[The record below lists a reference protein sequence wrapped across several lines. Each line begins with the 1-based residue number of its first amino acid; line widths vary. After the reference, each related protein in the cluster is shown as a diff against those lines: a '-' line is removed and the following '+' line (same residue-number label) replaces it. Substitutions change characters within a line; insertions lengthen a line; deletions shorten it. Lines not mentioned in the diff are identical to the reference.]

1 MEKSLLEQLMMLP
14 ADATAATVQGVAMQV
29 IDEAA
34 RQSLLQSDP
43 EDTHIHECTLSNG
56 TFLAD
61 MQDGRLL
68 ALYKV
73 KNI

>member
-1 MEKSLLEQLMMLP
+1 MEKSLLEQLRTLP
-14 ADATAATVQGVAMQV
+14 ADAATATVQGVAMQV
-29 IDEAA
+29 IDDAT

-56 TFLAD
+56 TFIAD
-61 MQDGRLL
+61 MQNGRLV

-73 KNI
+73 R

>member
-1 MEKSLLEQLMMLP
+1 MQQLLELP
-14 ADATAATVQGVAMQV
+14 ADAANATIQGITMQFV
-29 IDEAA
+29 DEAT

-43 EDTHIHECTLSNG
+43 DDTHIHECTLANG
-56 TFLAD
+56 TFIAD

-73 KNI
+73 K

>member
-1 MEKSLLEQLMMLP
+1 MMLP

>member
-1 MEKSLLEQLMMLP
+1 MGKSLLKQLMTLP
-14 ADATAATVQGVAMQV
+14 ADAATATIQGVAMQV
-29 IDEAA
+29 IDDAT

-56 TFLAD
+56 TFIAD
-61 MQDGRLL
+61 MQNGRLV

-73 KNI
+73 R

>member
-1 MEKSLLEQLMMLP
+1 MQLP
-14 ADATAATVQGVAMQV
+14 PDATGVMIQGVALQL
-29 IDEAA
+29 IDEAI

-43 EDTHIHECTLSNG
+43 EDIRLHECILSNG

-61 MQDGRLL
+61 MPDGKLI

-73 KNI
+73 Q

>member
-1 MEKSLLEQLMMLP
+1 MKQLMTLP
-14 ADATAATVQGVAMQV
+14 ADAATATIQGVAMQV
-29 IDEAA
+29 IDDAT

-56 TFLAD
+56 TFIAD
-61 MQDGRLL
+61 MQNGRLV

-73 KNI
+73 R

>member
-1 MEKSLLEQLMMLP
+1 MEKSLLEQLMTLP
-14 ADATAATVQGVAMQV
+14 ADVTTATIQGVAMQI
-29 IDEAA
+29 IDDAT

-56 TFLAD
+56 TFIAD
-61 MQDGRLL
+61 MQNGRLV

-73 KNI
+73 R

>member
-1 MEKSLLEQLMMLP
+1 MMLP
-14 ADATAATVQGVAMQV
+14 ADAATATVQGVAMQI
-29 IDEAA
+29 IDDAT

-56 TFLAD
+56 TFIAD
-61 MQDGRLL
+61 MQNGRLV

-73 KNI
+73 R

>member
-1 MEKSLLEQLMMLP
+1 MEKSLLQQLLELS
-14 ADATAATVQGVAMQV
+14 ADATAATIQGVAMQL
-29 IDEAA
+29 IDEAT

-61 MQDGRLL
+61 MQNGQLI

-73 KNI
+73 R

>member
-1 MEKSLLEQLMMLP
+1 MEKSLLQQLLELS
-14 ADATAATVQGVAMQV
+14 ADATAATIQSVAMQL
-29 IDEAA
+29 IDEAT

-43 EDTHIHECTLSNG
+43 DDTHIHECTLSNG
-56 TFLAD
+56 TFIAD

-73 KNI
+73 K

>member
-1 MEKSLLEQLMMLP
+1 MTLP
-14 ADATAATVQGVAMQV
+14 ADAATATIQGVAMQV
-29 IDEAA
+29 IDDAT

-56 TFLAD
+56 TFIAD
-61 MQDGRLL
+61 MQNGRLV

-73 KNI
+73 R

>member
-1 MEKSLLEQLMMLP
+1 MEKSLLQQLLELS
-14 ADATAATVQGVAMQV
+14 ADATAATIQGVSMQL
-29 IDEAA
+29 IDEAT

-43 EDTHIHECTLSNG
+43 DDTHIHECTLSNG
-56 TFLAD
+56 TFIAD

-73 KNI
+73 R

>member
-1 MEKSLLEQLMMLP
+1 MEKSLLQQLMELP
-14 ADATAATVQGVAMQV
+14 ADATAATVQGVTMQL
-29 IDEAA
+29 IDETT

-43 EDTHIHECTLSNG
+43 DDTHIHECTLSNG
-56 TFLAD
+56 TFIAD

-73 KNI
+73 K

>member
-1 MEKSLLEQLMMLP
+1 MEKSLLEQLITLP
-14 ADATAATVQGVAMQV
+14 VDAATATIQGVAMQV

-34 RQSLLQSDP
+34 RQSLLQSAP

-56 TFLAD
+56 TFIAD
-61 MQDGRLL
+61 IQNGRLI

-73 KNI
+73 R

>member
-1 MEKSLLEQLMMLP
+1 MEKSLLEQLMTLP
-14 ADATAATVQGVAMQV
+14 ADATTATIQGVAMQV
-29 IDEAA
+29 IDETA

-56 TFLAD
+56 TFIAD
-61 MQDGRLL
+61 IQDGHLL

-73 KNI
+73 E

>member
-34 RQSLLQSDP
+34 RQSLFQSDP